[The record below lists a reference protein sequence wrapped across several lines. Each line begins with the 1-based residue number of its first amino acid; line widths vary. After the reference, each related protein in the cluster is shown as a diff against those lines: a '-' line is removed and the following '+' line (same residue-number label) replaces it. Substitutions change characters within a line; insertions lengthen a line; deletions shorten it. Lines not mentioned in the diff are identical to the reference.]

1 MEHEIGLAW
10 ECSVTRWCNFGAW
23 RNWNC
28 VHALVAG
35 GAGENSVSTIRML
48 GTSTRVTGGRCLPA
62 NRVAEPQ
69 ERGAVCTLPKESE
82 SLLPELKGSLH
93 GSRLCALSG
102 EGQPGK
108 PT

>member
-1 MEHEIGLAW
+1 
-10 ECSVTRWCNFGAW
+10 
-23 RNWNC
+23 

-35 GAGENSVSTIRML
+35 GAGDKSISTIRLL
-48 GTSTRVTGGRCLPA
+48 GTNTRVAGGRYPPA

-82 SLLPELKGSLH
+82 SLLPDHKGSLN

-102 EGQPGK
+102 EGQPGM